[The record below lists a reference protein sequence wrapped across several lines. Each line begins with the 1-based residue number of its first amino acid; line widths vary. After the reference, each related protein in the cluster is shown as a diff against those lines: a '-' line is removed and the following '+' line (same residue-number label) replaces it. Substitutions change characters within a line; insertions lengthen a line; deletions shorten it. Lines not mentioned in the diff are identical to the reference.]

1 MPTFS
6 NDIMYSGHCAKAC
19 AISYP
24 GKNAWKISYSCC
36 EVVRVCP
43 GSQPWWIIEH
53 VTKSLDYTLFDA
65 RWIPCSARF
74 VVLGNFARGTGA
86 LQIYE
91 VSKGELKLL
100 KNVSVEICIL

>member
-1 MPTFS
+1 MVDKP
-6 NDIMYSGHCAKAC
+6 K
-19 AISYP
+19 
-24 GKNAWKISYSCC
+24 
-36 EVVRVCP
+36 
-43 GSQPWWIIEH
+43 IIEH

-74 VVLGNFARGTGA
+74 VVLGNFTRGTGA

>member
-1 MPTFS
+1 MVDKP
-6 NDIMYSGHCAKAC
+6 K
-19 AISYP
+19 
-24 GKNAWKISYSCC
+24 
-36 EVVRVCP
+36 
-43 GSQPWWIIEH
+43 IIEH

-100 KNVSVEICIL
+100 KNVSVEICTL